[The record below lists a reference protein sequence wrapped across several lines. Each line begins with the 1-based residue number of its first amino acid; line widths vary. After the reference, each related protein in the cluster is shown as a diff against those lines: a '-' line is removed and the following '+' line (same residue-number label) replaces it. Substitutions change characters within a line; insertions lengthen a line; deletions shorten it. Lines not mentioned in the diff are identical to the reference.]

1 MGLEKSMELKFGCE
15 VNIVLT
21 KKSLLFHIGFP
32 FCIVFPFLLLH
43 RTTLIVLSL
52 WHCKLKLDKE
62 KSKHASLV
70 YISMVGY
77 IE

>member
-52 WHCKLKLDKE
+52 
-62 KSKHASLV
+62 
-70 YISMVGY
+70 
-77 IE
+77 